1 MAALAPRR
9 RVGQDGGGIGNDVHC
24 IDNSGDVIE
33 EAPDGG
39 RDTVYTTLSRS
50 LADTPEL
57 ENLPLIGNATAAW
70 GNDLDNELFA
80 NDGTASVLDGHD
92 GSDTLHAR
100 NAGDALI
107 GGVRD
112 DHYLLDL
119 PSPAERASVLT
130 IQRPEDGR
138 STTSFAGG
146 SFSLGAHEWIEDL
159 YSVGGATSLNGNAAD
174 NALFGDADGN
184 RIAGG
189 AGDDTLDGGGG
200 TDAVNYFF
208 ASGADR
214 LL

>member
-1 MAALAPRR
+1 M
-9 RVGQDGGGIGNDVHC
+9 VGGIGNDTC
-24 IDNSGDVIE
+24 YIDNSGDVIE

-39 RDTVYTTLSRS
+39 RDTIYSTLSLS

-80 NDGTASVLDGHD
+80 DDGIASDPNGHD

-100 NAGDALI
+100 NAGVALI
-107 GGVRD
+107 GGVRG
-112 DHYLLDL
+112 DHYVLDL
-119 PSPAERASVLT
+119 LSPAERASVLT
-130 IQRPEDGR
+130 NEGPEDGHDR
-138 STTSFAGG
+138 ISFAGG
-146 SFSLGAHEWIEDL
+146 SFLLGAHKWIEDI
-159 YSVGGATSLNGNAAD
+159 YSVSGASALSGNAAN
-174 NALFGDADGN
+174 NALFGDADEN
-184 RIAGG
+184 RIVGG

-200 TDAVNYFF
+200 TDAVRYFF